1 MNIGNPY
8 EISVADL
15 ANIIIRLTN
24 SKSSIVYQ
32 PLPSDDPTNRRP
44 DITRAREILHWEPR
58 YDLEDG
64 IIKTIAYFSSL
75 KE

>member
-8 EISVADL
+8 EITVTEL

-24 SKSSIVYQ
+24 SKSSVVYK

-44 DITRAREILHWEPR
+44 DITKAREILQWEPTC
-58 YDLEDG
+58 DLENG
-64 IIKTIAYFSSL
+64 IMKTIEYFAKI